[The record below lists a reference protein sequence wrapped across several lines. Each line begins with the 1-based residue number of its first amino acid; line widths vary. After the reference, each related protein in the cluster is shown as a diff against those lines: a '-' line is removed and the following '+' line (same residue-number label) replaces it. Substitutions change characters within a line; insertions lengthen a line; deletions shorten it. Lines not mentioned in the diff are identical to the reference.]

1 MGNSFAYSSVGA
13 LGVVGDIISD
23 NNPKNAINFF
33 VKPVVIDDFFRVVK
47 AWDAFASSMQTHY
60 PEQWDV
66 PVRKGLNTLAPI
78 GGPVLSRIATRGLE
92 LSVPF
97 TDIKLT
103 GQITPDLQTENMER
117 EKAEG
122 RKKTILNDVREAV
135 LNRNSRLAERMTVEW
150 NTSDMVKKYPSLA
163 IKGTDLAWRHI
174 EKKFNDRIKAQ
185 QEEYEYIP

>member
-1 MGNSFAYSSVGA
+1 MTQWETPLWQDYANAYSSVGA

-150 NTSDMVKKYPSLA
+150 NTSDMVKKYPTLA
-163 IKGTDLAWRHI
+163 IKGSDLAWRHI
-174 EKKFNDRIKAQ
+174 ELSLIH
-185 QEEYEYIP
+185 I